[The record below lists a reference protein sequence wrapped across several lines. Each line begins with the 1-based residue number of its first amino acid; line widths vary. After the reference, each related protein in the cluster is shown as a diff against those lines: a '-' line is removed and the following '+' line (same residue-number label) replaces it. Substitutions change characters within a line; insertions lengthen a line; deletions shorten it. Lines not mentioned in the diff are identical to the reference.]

1 MKCIYGLTKVPDQS
15 ILVTLGTTLIILGF
29 AIAFIAIL
37 LMFIQSLSF
46 RGKVRGG
53 GLVMIGPVPI
63 IFGTDRES
71 MKILIALAILLIII
85 VVVLMLT
92 PKIII

>member
-1 MKCIYGLTKVPDQS
+1 MLI
-15 ILVTLGTTLIILGF
+15 TLGITLIILGF
-29 AIAFIAIL
+29 AVAFIAIL
-37 LMFIQSLSF
+37 LMFIQNLSF

>member
-1 MKCIYGLTKVPDQS
+1 MPDQS
-15 ILVTLGTTLIILGF
+15 ILITLGITLIILGF
-29 AIAFIAIL
+29 AVAFIAIL
-37 LMFIQSLSF
+37 LMFIQNLSF